1 MADQQKDLTYRFSW
15 QSGLLLALKGALIGT
30 GAILPGI
37 SGGVLCVALG
47 VYRPMMALLSHPWR
61 ELRRRWL
68 YFLPLL
74 IGFALGV
81 MGLSRLVAWLFQRSP
96 TPAVWLFIGLIL
108 GTMPSLWRESGRSG
122 RAKSSWATLAIAF
135 ALMLTALLLLKH
147 AGTLRFSASLWV
159 WALCGVL
166 WAVGFIAPGMSPS
179 SLFILM
185 DVYEPMA
192 AGIARL
198 DMTIL
203 LPMGAGLI
211 AGVLLLS
218 RIMERLLERRHS
230 QTMHAILGIAA
241 ASTVVIVPVGSAR
254 GFANA
259 VIYALCFIIGL
270 LAALW
275 MDKINLQMEE
285 RGQKT

>member
-1 MADQQKDLTYRFSW
+1 MANQHKDFIFRFTWLSA
-15 QSGLLLALKGALIGT
+15 LFLALKGALIGT
-30 GAILPGI
+30 GAILPGV

-47 VYRPMMALLSHPWR
+47 VYQPLMALLAHPWR
-61 ELRRRWL
+61 EFGKRWL

-74 IGFALGV
+74 FGFALGV

-96 TPAVWLFIGLIL
+96 VPAVWLFIGLIL
-108 GTMPSLWRESGRSG
+108 GTMPALWRESGRSG
-122 RAKSSWATLAIAF
+122 RTKSSWMALGIAF
-135 ALMLTALLLLKH
+135 ALMLIALLLLKST
-147 AGTLRFSASLWV
+147 GTLRLKPSPWL

-185 DVYEPMA
+185 DVYEPMT

-198 DMTIL
+198 DMAIL
-203 LPMGAGLI
+203 LPMCAGLI

-218 RIMERLLERRHS
+218 RIMNRLLARRHGV
-230 QTMHAILGIAA
+230 TMHAILGISV
-241 ASTVVIVPVGSAR
+241 ASTVVIVPWGGAQ
-254 GFANA
+254 GFADA
-259 VIYALCFIIGL
+259 LIYVLCFLIGL

-285 RGQKT
+285 RGEKT